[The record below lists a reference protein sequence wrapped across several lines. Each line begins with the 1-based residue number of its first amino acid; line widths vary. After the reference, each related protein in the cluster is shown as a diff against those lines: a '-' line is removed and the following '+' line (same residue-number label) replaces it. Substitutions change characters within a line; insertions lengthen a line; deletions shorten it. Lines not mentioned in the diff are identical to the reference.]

1 MDKQILTKPKMNN
14 IEVFN
19 LLKRLGIRTSS
30 VGIKYILSVIRIGRF
45 SNDYK
50 LQMEDI
56 YIQVAKIYNVSPLSI
71 KSGIKYSL
79 DHRNISISQ
88 KNFESIF
95 GYEYDE
101 YLFINKEFIEE
112 VLRIISIES

>member
-1 MDKQILTKPKMNN
+1 MNKEILTKPKMNN

-19 LLKRLGIRTSS
+19 ILKRLGIRTSS
-30 VGIKYILSVIRIGRF
+30 VGIRYILSVIRIGYV
-45 SNDYK
+45 SNDYI

-56 YIQVAKIYNVSPLSI
+56 YVQVAKLYNVSPISI
-71 KSGIKYSL
+71 KCGIKYSL

-101 YLFINKEFIEE
+101 YTFINKEFFEE
-112 VLRIISIES
+112 ILRVISIES